1 MSRGLP
7 EDLEVEG
14 QRKLPDMYIRDP
26 SGVQVSINV
35 TQSDVETYHY
45 AFRR

>member
-14 QRKLPDMYIRDP
+14 HRKLPDMYIRDP
-26 SGVQVSINV
+26 SGVQVINV
-35 TQSDVETYHY
+35 TQSDVGTYHY